1 MIMAKAPLIKALSYE
16 TLLSYLSKNESENKK
31 DVYFLLK
38 NGIQS
43 CDNSSS
49 GSIGQEIEKNTH
61 FSNLNIDNITVYIES
76 DLIDEIK
83 KEVGAFIYQD
93 IIKNKSHRKEMEKFI
108 KNEGLSNKINLED
121 KDSIVKNISIEDL
134 VDILNKMSRYDKLK
148 ELARELVS
156 RKGVEELKVL
166 IKKKTRFYSNTFSNK
181 KNSNVFSLKKIE
193 EVISSIGNKEDVYP
207 NSCFSVNGQLRLVN
221 LKNSIEFND
230 EFKSNEEINA
240 KKINKQIESNEKVK
254 TLDIDSIRK
263 ELDNIKKEINE
274 HLSFFNELD
283 MLTKENDGY
292 TYYADSFQYNDI
304 GYRQIIFE
312 YEKASEE
319 LKAVI
324 KNKNSNNKF
333 VINSWNLC
341 FKIMDKISTYN
352 TDSTDDINA
361 IYDEVKQNISVV
373 RNEVERLKD
382 IKNRIESINN
392 EMKSYYLNSKVI
404 NDDNIKVKD
413 INELENHFD
422 TLSRY
427 IDTKIEK
434 RKKSFLSVIYKF
446 FFPKSYRE
454 SLDNLDK
461 EKASIDEVKE
471 KIKISKEYLSNTS
484 VTQYQKEVGKHYR
497 VINEKSILAT
507 NVEIINKISFSRD
520 GLSYIFNEDKKIKG
534 ILMSIYTPIKA

>member
-1 MIMAKAPLIKALSYE
+1 MAKAPLIKALSYE

-61 FSNLNIDNITVYIES
+61 FSTLNIDNITVYIES

-148 ELARELVS
+148 ELAREIVS
-156 RKGVEELKVL
+156 RKGAKELKVL
-166 IKKKTRFYSNTFSNK
+166 INKKTRFYSNPFSNK

-230 EFKSNEEINA
+230 VFKSNEKINA

-304 GYRQIIFE
+304 AYRQIIFE

-324 KNKNSNNKF
+324 KNENSNNKF

-341 FKIMDKISTYN
+341 FKIRDKISTYN
-352 TDSTDDINA
+352 TDSADDINA

-392 EMKSYYLNSKVI
+392 EMKSYHLNSKVI

-484 VTQYQKEVGKHYR
+484 VTQYQNEVRKHYR

>member
-1 MIMAKAPLIKALSYE
+1 M
-16 TLLSYLSKNESENKK
+16 
-31 DVYFLLK
+31 
-38 NGIQS
+38 
-43 CDNSSS
+43 
-49 GSIGQEIEKNTH
+49 
-61 FSNLNIDNITVYIES
+61 
-76 DLIDEIK
+76 
-83 KEVGAFIYQD
+83 
-93 IIKNKSHRKEMEKFI
+93 
-108 KNEGLSNKINLED
+108 
-121 KDSIVKNISIEDL
+121 
-134 VDILNKMSRYDKLK
+134 
-148 ELARELVS
+148 
-156 RKGVEELKVL
+156 
-166 IKKKTRFYSNTFSNK
+166 
-181 KNSNVFSLKKIE
+181 
-193 EVISSIGNKEDVYP
+193 GNKEDVYP

-230 EFKSNEEINA
+230 VFKSNEKINA

-304 GYRQIIFE
+304 AYRQIIFE

-324 KNKNSNNKF
+324 KNENSNNKF

-341 FKIMDKISTYN
+341 FKIRDKISTYN
-352 TDSTDDINA
+352 TDSADDINA

-392 EMKSYYLNSKVI
+392 EMKSYHLNSKVI

-484 VTQYQKEVGKHYR
+484 VTQYQNEVRKHYR

>member
-61 FSNLNIDNITVYIES
+61 FSTLNIDNITVYIES

-148 ELARELVS
+148 ELAREIVS
-156 RKGVEELKVL
+156 RKGAKELKVL
-166 IKKKTRFYSNTFSNK
+166 INKKTRFYSNPFSNK

-230 EFKSNEEINA
+230 VFKSNEKINA

-304 GYRQIIFE
+304 AYRQIIFE

-324 KNKNSNNKF
+324 KNENSNNKF

-341 FKIMDKISTYN
+341 FKIRDKISTYN
-352 TDSTDDINA
+352 TDSADDINA

-392 EMKSYYLNSKVI
+392 EMKSYHLNSKVI

-484 VTQYQKEVGKHYR
+484 VTQYQNEVRKHYR

>member
-121 KDSIVKNISIEDL
+121 KNSIVKNISIEDL

-148 ELARELVS
+148 ELAREIVS

-292 TYYADSFQYNDI
+292 TYYVDSFQYNDI

-341 FKIMDKISTYN
+341 FKIRDKISTYN

-446 FFPKSYRE
+446 FFRNHIE
-454 SLDNLDK
+454 N
-461 EKASIDEVKE
+461 
-471 KIKISKEYLSNTS
+471 
-484 VTQYQKEVGKHYR
+484 HW
-497 VINEKSILAT
+497 
-507 NVEIINKISFSRD
+507 II
-520 GLSYIFNEDKKIKG
+520 
-534 ILMSIYTPIKA
+534 